1 MKDEQPEDIQ
11 LVSCDL
17 NGTLVH
23 QHTMMDM
30 IRVYFPQVPERYEK
44 AKAAFSK
51 QTSGYLSMKEAF
63 EVAGPLTK
71 GLSLRNAIDY
81 AQSVMRF
88 LEGFEEF
95 IATLYDRKKY
105 FVINSTGYTVTTE
118 VIKALYGP
126 EKVHGVI
133 CNRLI
138 FGWEGNPAASIE
150 EDHLG
155 ELVRNYL
162 QGAGAEK
169 AYDEILATGDVELG
183 IRDEEEK
190 ASLLFSLAENLGVPQ
205 KATAH
210 VGDTMGDSGGICGV
224 ARNGGLGIAFNYNPA
239 LKNYLDIVLKEENIS
254 GRIIKAEPKSE
265 TADLSNLLRILLSP
279 LHPSRERV

>member
-1 MKDEQPEDIQ
+1 MKNKQSENIQ

-30 IRVYFPQVPERYEK
+30 IRVYFSHMPERYEK

-51 QTSGYLSMKEAF
+51 QTSGLLRMKEAF

-71 GLSLRNAIDY
+71 GLSLGNAIDY

-88 LEGFEEF
+88 LDGFEEF
-95 IATLYDRKKY
+95 ISALYDRKKC

-126 EKVHGVI
+126 EKVSAVI

-138 FGWEGNPAASIE
+138 FGWEGNPAASID
-150 EDHLG
+150 EDHLCK
-155 ELVRNYL
+155 LVSNYF
-162 QGAGAEK
+162 QGADNEK
-169 AYDEILATGDVELG
+169 VYDEILATGEVKLG
-183 IRDEEEK
+183 IQDEEEK
-190 ASLLFSLAENLGVPQ
+190 ASLLFNLAEELGIPRT
-205 KATAH
+205 ATAH
-210 VGDTMGDSGGICGV
+210 IGDTMGDSGGICGV
-224 ARNGGLGIAFNYNPA
+224 ARNGGLGIAFNYNAA
-239 LKNYLDIVLKEENIS
+239 LKNYLDIMRKKEKIP
-254 GRIIKAEPKSE
+254 GRIILAEPKSE
-265 TADLSNLLRILLSP
+265 TANLRNLLEILLPDAS
-279 LHPSRERV
+279 